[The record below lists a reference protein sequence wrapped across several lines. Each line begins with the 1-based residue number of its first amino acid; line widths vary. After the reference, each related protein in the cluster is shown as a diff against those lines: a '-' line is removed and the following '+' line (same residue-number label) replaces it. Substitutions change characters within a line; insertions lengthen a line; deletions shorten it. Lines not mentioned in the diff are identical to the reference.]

1 MSAQAYT
8 QTAKY
13 WHAAEYAN
21 LELLYATFITHRFVP
36 HFHETYVIGV
46 VLRGTYRYFH
56 RGAMRFMYPGEIALI
71 NPGEVHTGE
80 SVDADGWTYR
90 VLYPAETLINQ
101 IAAEMTDDPHARVY
115 FPESVVHDVTTSQLL
130 ITTHQ
135 KLEHSTIQLE
145 RDTLM
150 RQAIGT
156 VLQRHGRQKVGVAEF
171 NHAPQMISRALDYL
185 HAHYDRN
192 VTLDELAQLAGLS
205 PFHFVR
211 VFKAQTGLPP
221 HHYLVQIRLMRAK
234 KLLRQSVDIAAVA
247 AMTGFSDQSHLTRW
261 FKKVMGVPP
270 GQFLATGY
278 AR

>member
-1 MSAQAYT
+1 MSAQRPT
-8 QTAKY
+8 EQAKY

-46 VLRGTYRYFH
+46 VLRGNYRYSH
-56 RGAMRFMYPGEIALI
+56 RGVMCFMRPGEIALI

-80 SVDADGWTYR
+80 PVDAAGWTYR
-90 VLYPAETLINQ
+90 VMYPAEGLVNQ
-101 IAAEMTDDPHARVY
+101 IAAEMTDNPNVTVY
-115 FPESVVHDVTTSQLL
+115 FPESIVQDVQTSQLL
-130 ITTHQ
+130 VHMHQ
-135 KLEHSTIQLE
+135 KLEHSTTQLE
-145 RDTLM
+145 RDTLT
-150 RQAIGT
+150 RQAIGA
-156 VLQRHGRQKVGVAEF
+156 VLLRHGRQHPQTF
-171 NHAPQMISRALDYL
+171 NHAPQLMARALDYL

-192 VTLDELAQLAGLS
+192 VTLDELAKLAGLS

-221 HHYLVQIRLMRAK
+221 HHYLIQIRLMHAK
-234 KLLRQSVDIAAVA
+234 KLLKQSVDIAAVA

-270 GQFLATGY
+270 GQFLATGQ